1 MPVEADSRLFNA
13 VGLAMKAGKL
23 QSGDFIA
30 ERLVRSG
37 AARLVLI
44 DPAASENT
52 RDKYARMC
60 DAAHKD
66 CLPVPS
72 WGAAIGKPGRMVAVA
87 TDINFS
93 DMMRKASAMDGEA
106 GKATRG

>member
-1 MPVEADSRLFNA
+1 METNGRLHNA

-23 QSGDFIA
+23 QSGDFAA

-37 AARLVLI
+37 GAKLVLM
-44 DPAASENT
+44 DPESSANT

-60 DAAHKD
+60 NAAQTD
-66 CLPVPS
+66 CLMVPDL
-72 WGAAIGKPGRMVAVA
+72 GEAIGRPGRMVAAV
-87 TDINFS
+87 TDTNFS
-93 DMMRKASAMDGEA
+93 NMIRKASAMADEA